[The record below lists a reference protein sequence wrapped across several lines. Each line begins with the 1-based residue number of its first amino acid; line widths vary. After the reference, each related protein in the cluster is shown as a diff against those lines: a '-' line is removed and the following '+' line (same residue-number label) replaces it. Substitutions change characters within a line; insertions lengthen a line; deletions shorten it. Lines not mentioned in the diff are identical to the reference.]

1 MTAEMAISSYFEL
14 DGVRTRLGSRE
25 ILRGISLE
33 IPEGRTTV
41 VLGGSGAGKSVLLK
55 HLNGLIQPN
64 QGSVKVKGE
73 DLAEISRGRLQEIRR
88 KIGLLFQDGAL
99 FDSLTVEENV
109 AFPLEEEGTLSR
121 TEVEERV
128 RLVLESVGLDREGTK
143 MPEVLSGGMRKRVGL
158 ARALATHPQ
167 CLLCDEPTAGLD
179 PVLAETVCRLIRS
192 LTEERQLTSVVV
204 THDLGAMRSMA
215 DRVVF
220 LQGGSIRFSGS
231 PDELGSCGDP
241 AVQAFL
247 ESGEFGRG

>member
-1 MTAEMAISSYFEL
+1 MTAEMESSSYFEL
-14 DGVRTRLGSRE
+14 DEVRTRLGSRE

-55 HLNGLIQPN
+55 HLNGLIQPD
-64 QGSVKVKGE
+64 QGAVKVKGE
-73 DLAEISRGRLQEIRR
+73 DLAEISRSRLQEIRR
-88 KIGLLFQDGAL
+88 KIGLLFQGGAL

-128 RLVLESVGLDREGTK
+128 CFVLESVGLDGERRK

-158 ARALATHPQ
+158 ARALATYPQ

-192 LTEERQLTSVVV
+192 LTQEQQLTSVVV

-220 LQGGSIRFSGS
+220 LQGGLIRFSGS
-231 PDELGSCGDP
+231 PDELGSCGDR

-247 ESGEFGRG
+247 ESGEFGRT